1 MNRVKSV
8 RLEKQIIEAV
18 IRANKMQIAQA
29 FELDFEN
36 VDF

>member
-1 MNRVKSV
+1 M
-8 RLEKQIIEAV
+8 EKQVVETF

-36 VDF
+36 ID